1 VPAANAWAA
10 YERALSE
17 IAPAHAHLSS
27 GIGRSDRLPPTPII
41 EGHYIR
47 NDFFFDDDQLLRAAP
62 RLRGIPGIIVQGRYD
77 LLCPPKTAYALSEAW
92 ESCRLEILDKAG
104 HAITE
109 PGVMDALKA
118 AVDELGARR

>member
-1 VPAANAWAA
+1 
-10 YERALSE
+10 LSE
-17 IAPAHAHLSS
+17 LAPAHAHLSS

-47 NDFFFDDDQLLRAAP
+47 SDFFLDDDQLLRAAP
-62 RLRGIPGIIVQGRYD
+62 RLRGIPGVIVQGRYD

-92 ESCRLEILDKAG
+92 ETCRLEIIDKAG

-109 PGVMDALKA
+109 PGVMEALKV
-118 AVDELGARR
+118 AVDELGTRR